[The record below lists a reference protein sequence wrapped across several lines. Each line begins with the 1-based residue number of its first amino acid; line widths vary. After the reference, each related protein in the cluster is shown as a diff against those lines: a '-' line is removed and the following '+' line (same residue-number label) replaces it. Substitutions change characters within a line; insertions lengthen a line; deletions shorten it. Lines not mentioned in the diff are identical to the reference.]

1 MNVHDDD
8 DFERFLAGDL
18 AAGGDFASF
27 ADLDD
32 SSPVQPNA
40 ALAQVLSEGFGTE
53 RVALVG
59 DLGARRRRRTY
70 AMRCGAGVAAATLV
84 FGGAAAAGSLP
95 DSVQTFASKVAGV
108 VGISIP
114 RPGDDGRKIQ
124 PPADSDVPETDVPAI
139 DDDTD
144 LIDDDPVTT
153 VEVDTDVDDDPV
165 ATVEVDSDV
174 DDDPVTTVEVD
185 DEADDDEMNDDPVTT
200 PEIDDELNDDP
211 ASQPEED
218 AELDDDET
226 VVQPEDDAA
235 DDDPVVGQSE
245 DDLGADDPVDA

>member
-1 MNVHDDD
+1 MNAHDD

-18 AAGGDFASF
+18 AADGDFASF

-40 ALAQVLSEGFGTE
+40 ALAHVLREGFGTE
-53 RVALVG
+53 RAALVD
-59 DLGARRRRRTY
+59 DLGARRRRRTHVV
-70 AMRCGAGVAAATLV
+70 RWGAGVAAATLV
-84 FGGAAAAGSLP
+84 FGGVAAAGSLP

-114 RPGDDGRKIQ
+114 RPSDDGREIR
-124 PPADSDVPETDVPAI
+124 PPDDSDVTETDVPETDVPAT
-139 DDDTD
+139 DDVE
-144 LIDDDPVTT
+144 LIDPVTPTT
-153 VEVDTDVDDDPV
+153 VEI
-165 ATVEVDSDV
+165 DSDV

-185 DEADDDEMNDDPVTT
+185 SDVDDDSVTTVEVDDEADDDPMTT
-200 PEIDDELNDDP
+200 PEVDEELNDDP

-226 VVQPEDDAA
+226 VEQPEDSG
-235 DDDPVVGQSE
+235 DDDPVVDQSE
-245 DDLGADDPVDA
+245 DDLGADDPDDA